1 MSIEEIEKG
10 PDRILPTDN
19 LTTWDKDGCV
29 KIRKTKEW
37 PANRDSIS
45 LPTLVKKQCESA
57 GTQTALAVKREGQ
70 WVKWNYNEYY
80 NAIVTT
86 AKAFI
91 ALGLEAHNSCC
102 IYGFNSPEWFFSDIG
117 AIFAGAK
124 VSKTHLSTYLG
135 TYVDKIQN
143 PHLRRL
149 LVFTLPIV
157 PMLTNSSSMIASA
170 TFLW

>member
-1 MSIEEIEKG
+1 MSEEKG
-10 PDRILPTDN
+10 PDRIIPTDN
-19 LTTWDKDGCV
+19 LTTWEKDGCV

-45 LPTLVKKQCESA
+45 LPTLVKKQCDSA
-57 GTQTALAVKREGQ
+57 GTQTALAVKRGGQ

-91 ALGLEAHNSCC
+91 ALGLEAHNSVC

-124 VSKTHLSTYLG
+124 VSNMR
-135 TYVDKIQN
+135 VI
-143 PHLRRL
+143 
-149 LVFTLPIV
+149 
-157 PMLTNSSSMIASA
+157 LT
-170 TFLW
+170 